1 MNCQHHA
8 LTIGSKS
15 QSHFYVVT
23 SKEVLKMDRCDCCQE
38 SFEKMSKYALQNLA
52 QFCLSLSSCVEWYT
66 ANSTEGRDATQ
77 RDPGKLEIW
86 IHKNFMKLNKS
97 KHGPATRVRQSQISR
112 LGELMESSPAERDLG
127 LWQGD
132 RWMCPGPEIPCVL
145 GWSFSIEEVGI
156 LPCSGKTSV
165 CDASTSI
172 ILNTINKLTS

>member
-23 SKEVLKMDRCDCCQE
+23 SKEALKMDRCDCCQE
-38 SFEKMSKYALQNLA
+38 SFEKMSKYALQNLV
-52 QFCLSLSSCVEWYT
+52 QFCLSLSSSVEWYAT
-66 ANSTEGRDATQ
+66 NSTEGRDATQ
-77 RDPGKLEIW
+77 R
-86 IHKNFMKLNKS
+86 
-97 KHGPATRVRQSQISR
+97 GPRQTWNMDSQELHEAQQVQAWPRLRQSQISR

-145 GWSFSIEEVGI
+145 GWSLSIEEVGI

-165 CDASTSI
+165 CDVSSSMV
-172 ILNTINKLTS
+172 LNTINKLTS